1 MHHSGLTT
9 APHPLR
15 GVTAPHRFRL
25 KSAAL
30 LATALL
36 LTACGDR
43 PRDTGAAESAPDSVL
58 FLAEAFESERVPAD
72 NIDSPS
78 VWHGPEGQHWVIT
91 TAKDADALVVHDAA
105 TGELVRRVGG
115 EGTEAGMLQ
124 RPNGI
129 AVIDDLALVV
139 ERDNARVQVFRLP
152 EFESLGFVGED
163 LFKFPYGIAALS
175 SGTDQY
181 DIFIT
186 DNYEDPGEQI
196 PPDSMLGE
204 RVQQFR
210 LSIEDGRVVAEH
222 VRAIGPTSGEG
233 RLRVVESIFVD
244 PENERLLIAEEEEG
258 RSHIKVF
265 TLDGEFTGDMIDQRH
280 FPNEAEG
287 IALYAC
293 DDGDGYWISTDQSE
307 ETNTFHIFDRRSL
320 QHVGSFS
327 GETTRNTD
335 GIALTQHGFGP
346 FPAGA
351 MYAVHDDQSI
361 TAFSWTE
368 IAEGLGL
375 RSDCGPGGARVP

>member
-1 MHHSGLTT
+1 MPYFRSTT
-9 APHPLR
+9 AAL
-15 GVTAPHRFRL
+15 FL
-25 KSAAL
+25 AAVL
-30 LATALL
+30 LS
-36 LTACGDR
+36 ACGDR
-43 PRDTGAAESAPDSVL
+43 PPDTGAADSAPDSVL
-58 FLAEAFESERVPAD
+58 LLAEAFESERVPAD

-78 VWHGPEGQHWVIT
+78 VWHGPDGQHWVIT
-91 TAKDADALVVHDAA
+91 TAKDADVLVVHDAA

-139 ERDNARVQVFRLP
+139 ERDNARVQVFNLP
-152 EFESLGFVGED
+152 EFQSLGFIGED
-163 LFKFPYGIAALS
+163 VFKLPYGIAVVR
-175 SGTDQY
+175 SGSDEY

-186 DNYEDPGEQI
+186 DNYEEPGEQI

-210 LSIEDGRVVAEH
+210 FSVADGRVAAVEH

-233 RLRVVESIFVD
+233 RLRVVESIFAD
-244 PENERLLIAEEEEG
+244 PESERLLIAEEEEG

-265 TLDGEFTGDMIDQRH
+265 TLDGEFTGETIDKRH
-280 FPNEAEG
+280 FPHEAEG

-293 DDGDGYWISTDQSE
+293 DDGGGYWISTDQDE
-307 ETNTFHIFDRRSL
+307 TTNTFHIFDRQSL
-320 QHVGSFS
+320 EHVGSFS

-335 GIALTQHGFGP
+335 GIALTQQGFGP
-346 FPAGA
+346 FPGGA

-361 TAFSWTE
+361 TAFSWVE
-368 IAEGLGL
+368 VADGLGL
-375 RSDCGPGGARVP
+375 RSDCGLNGA